1 MKTALRIRTAFRENA
16 KNVTS
21 LFVTTVGVFMD
32 ANATGDIVQT
42 ATQAMVTVHSAINVE
57 VLCVGT
63 VTRA

>member
-1 MKTALRIRTAFRENA
+1 MENA
-16 KNVTS
+16 KNATS
-21 LFVTTVGVFMD
+21 LFAAPVGIFTD

-42 ATQAMVTVHSAINVE
+42 ATKAMVTVHSAINVE

>member
-1 MKTALRIRTAFRENA
+1 M
-16 KNVTS
+16 TS
-21 LFVTTVGVFMD
+21 LFETTVGVFMD